1 MRGGR
6 LPLCPPP
13 RVPRAGRHRSVW
25 PPLAPP
31 DQRLQSFARVTGGG
45 ESPNSGAA
53 AHAGAG
59 LRAAGS
65 RCGDEALPAAP
76 WPVAPPKPQARAH
89 AVGRFFW
96 SYTHLSVGA
105 NTTFP
110 FRDTGTLTCNDAV
123 FLQGL
128 LPADLERSVQN
139 LCETQMPHSSWSWQ
153 LKTVTVN
160 ATAPSLS
167 VRSRVGGGVLAGK
180 GGVGQA
186 RMPQGPTANARR
198 ELGVRKASGRGFVPP
213 PRAGGWRQGA
223 RTGSSP
229 PSPRSDLIGGTRREA
244 ERQPLAP
251 APRTRLAATCRAW
264 VRLWALAKPG

>member
-13 RVPRAGRHRSVW
+13 RVHRAGRHRSVW
-25 PPLAPP
+25 LSLAPP
-31 DQRLQSFARVTGGG
+31 DQRLQSFARVTEEGSLQTRGLQPTRG
-45 ESPNSGAA
+45 RGSGRQGPGAGTRPCPLPPGPSPHRSHRHVPTLSAGSSGA
-53 AHAGAG
+53 
-59 LRAAGS
+59 
-65 RCGDEALPAAP
+65 
-76 WPVAPPKPQARAH
+76 KPI
-89 AVGRFFW
+89 
-96 SYTHLSVGA
+96 SLCGA

-167 VRSRVGGGVLAGK
+167 VRSRRGGGG
-180 GGVGQA
+180 
-186 RMPQGPTANARR
+186 
-198 ELGVRKASGRGFVPP
+198 EF
-213 PRAGGWRQGA
+213 
-223 RTGSSP
+223 
-229 PSPRSDLIGGTRREA
+229 
-244 ERQPLAP
+244 
-251 APRTRLAATCRAW
+251 
-264 VRLWALAKPG
+264 

>member
-13 RVPRAGRHRSVW
+13 RVHRAGRHRSVW
-25 PPLAPP
+25 LSLAPP

-65 RCGDEALPAAP
+65 GCGDEALPAAP

-167 VRSRVGGGVLAGK
+167 VRSRVGAGSSSWK
-180 GGVGQA
+180 GRCRPGQ
-186 RMPQGPTANARR
+186 N
-198 ELGVRKASGRGFVPP
+198 ASGADSKRPEGTRGAKGVW
-213 PRAGGWRQGA
+213 PRLRPRHPEPEAGGRG
-223 RTGSSP
+223 R
-229 PSPRSDLIGGTRREA
+229 
-244 ERQPLAP
+244 AP
-251 APRTRLAATCRAW
+251 APLH
-264 VRLWALAKPG
+264 LPPALI

>member
-13 RVPRAGRHRSVW
+13 RVHRAGRHRSVW
-25 PPLAPP
+25 LSLAPP

-65 RCGDEALPAAP
+65 GCGDEALPAAP

-167 VRSRVGGGVLAGK
+167 VRSRVRGGSSSWK
-180 GGVGQA
+180 GRCRPGQ
-186 RMPQGPTANARR
+186 N
-198 ELGVRKASGRGFVPP
+198 ASGADGKCPE
-213 PRAGGWRQGA
+213 
-223 RTGSSP
+223 
-229 PSPRSDLIGGTRREA
+229 GTRGAKGVWPRL
-244 ERQPLAP
+244 RP
-251 APRTRLAATCRAW
+251 ATQSRRLAAGGAH
-264 VRLWALAKPG
+264 RLLSAFPAL